1 MARGRLRPSD
11 EKPVTSCWLQQRPG
25 PVSDRIWHGIL
36 TTIGALVDEYA
47 VGTQVD
53 TSKLLAVGA
62 DGKLRLQ
69 VIWQGDIGE
78 SGQKPSCVLMNP
90 VLGRSPASISEVPFG
105 EPVHTVFSIDFVRDL
120 RAGTRTIVASLFAL
134 MKV

>member
-1 MARGRLRPSD
+1 MPL
-11 EKPVTSCWLQQRPG
+11 QRPG

-78 SGQKPSCVLMNP
+78 SGQNLP
-90 VLGRSPASISEVPFG
+90 VFDESSAEKVPASISEVPFG